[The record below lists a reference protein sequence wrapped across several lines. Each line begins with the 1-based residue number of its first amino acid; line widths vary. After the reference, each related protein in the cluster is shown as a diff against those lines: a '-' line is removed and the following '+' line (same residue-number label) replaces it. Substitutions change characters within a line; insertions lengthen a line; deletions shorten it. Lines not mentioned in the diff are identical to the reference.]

1 MKKKLLIAGISISLL
16 LFSVAVVFVGF
27 SVYILLVYSNMAR
40 GAIYMEDELPEYAQD
55 KIGRTIK
62 IVDWK
67 PEDDDGR
74 YKAVVHVKT
83 LDRQGLN
90 FLIRINK
97 KGEVENDNYQE
108 LVTRDDVNN
117 RYKESEEI
125 KALKANGFSTIT
137 LGNEVYEEDLT
148 MNLPE
153 EVQLFEPAAFELLHA
168 SLPIIHRL
176 NEKIT
181 ADTGY
186 PLEVLSVNGEWLDL
200 TKSYENA
207 HSIGQAFAQ
216 ESPEIFYPNFYNE
229 DMLVL
234 HNGLEDLEETILR
247 LRLADA
253 ELSCYEL
260 KDFESC
266 KHYEV
271 VIDTTEQED
280 GTVFHTEEKED
291 LDELLLVIQHLQK
304 IDLPIERV
312 SLYPVLVI
320 AKADVEQDYRAS
332 EVFISPIDDIKTVR
346 DIRFQ
351 VK

>member
-1 MKKKLLIAGISISLL
+1 MKKKLLITGISISLL
-16 LFSVAVVFVGF
+16 LFIAAVVFVGF
-27 SVYILLVYSNMAR
+27 SVYIFLVYSNMAR

-55 KIGRTIK
+55 KLGRTIE

-67 PEDDDGR
+67 SEEDDR
-74 YKAVVHVKT
+74 HKAIVHVKT

-90 FLIRINK
+90 FLIRVNK
-97 KGEVENDNYQE
+97 EGEVENDNYRE
-108 LVTRDDVNN
+108 LVTREDVNN

-137 LGNEVYEEDLT
+137 IGNEAYEEDLT

-153 EVQLFEPAAFELLHA
+153 DVQLFEPAAFELLHD
-168 SLPIIHRL
+168 SLPVIHRL

-186 PLEVLSVNGEWLDL
+186 PLEVLSVNGGWLDL

-207 HSIGQAFAQ
+207 NSIGQAFAE
-216 ESPEIFYPNFYNE
+216 ESPEIFYPNFYDD

-234 HNGLEDLEETILR
+234 HDGLDNLEETILR

-260 KDFESC
+260 KNFESC

-280 GTVFHTEEKED
+280 GTVFHMNEKKD
-291 LDELLLVIQHLQK
+291 LDELLLVIQLLQK

-320 AKADVEQDYRAS
+320 AKADEEQDYRAS

-346 DIRFQ
+346 DIRYQ